1 MTQAKKLLSS
11 YNCVNSEIG
20 CLQVYAIFVIVSR
33 LLCSCSIQTT
43 ILKEFVE
50 TNTSTGLA
58 PPTGGLWLSLLIR
71 DTWIICNHLNML
83 AAVYQSQ
90 WCLKCLAQLSSDL
103 CCCVESVIF
112 DVISVADRQNYF
124 MGKYFLSVYI
134 KVLHF
139 SKLLFFY

>member
-58 PPTGGLWLSLLIR
+58 PPTVPTGGLRLSLLIR
-71 DTWIICNHLNML
+71 DT
-83 AAVYQSQ
+83 
-90 WCLKCLAQLSSDL
+90 
-103 CCCVESVIF
+103 
-112 DVISVADRQNYF
+112 
-124 MGKYFLSVYI
+124 
-134 KVLHF
+134 
-139 SKLLFFY
+139 